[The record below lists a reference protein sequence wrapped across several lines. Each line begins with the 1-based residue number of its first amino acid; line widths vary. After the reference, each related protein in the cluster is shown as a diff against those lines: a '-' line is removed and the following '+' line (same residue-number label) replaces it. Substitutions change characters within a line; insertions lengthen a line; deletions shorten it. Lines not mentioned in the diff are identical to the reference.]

1 MKENIPF
8 EQFEKLDVRV
18 GTVLSC
24 EKVKKSKKLLKFEIA
39 DGAENRT
46 IVSGIAQYYQPEDL
60 VGKQVCFVANLA
72 PRTINGIESQG
83 MILSAVNFDDSLSVV
98 TVDRKVVAG
107 SQVG

>member
-1 MKENIPF
+1 M
-8 EQFEKLDVRV
+8 

-39 DGAENRT
+39 DGDENRT
-46 IVSGIAQYYQPEDL
+46 IVSGIAHFYNPEDL

-98 TVDRKVVAG
+98 TVDRKVVPG
-107 SQVG
+107 SQIG